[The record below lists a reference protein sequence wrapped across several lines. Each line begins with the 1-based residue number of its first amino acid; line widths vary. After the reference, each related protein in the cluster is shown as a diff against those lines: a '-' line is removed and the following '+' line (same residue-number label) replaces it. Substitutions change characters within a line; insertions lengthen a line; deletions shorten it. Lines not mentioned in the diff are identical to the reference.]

1 MPQNQ
6 ARAQGIQQNPN
17 GMAVGGDRQVE
28 EIKNDLRRDN
38 VVDNEYFKLVSKRN
52 FIWNF
57 TLIKFVSINQLI
69 IMVQKN
75 FQYNRNA
82 MNIL

>member
-1 MPQNQ
+1 
-6 ARAQGIQQNPN
+6 
-17 GMAVGGDRQVE
+17 MAVGGDRQVE

-57 TLIKFVSINQLI
+57 TLIRFVSINQLI
-69 IMVQKN
+69 IIVQKN

>member
-1 MPQNQ
+1 
-6 ARAQGIQQNPN
+6 
-17 GMAVGGDRQVE
+17 MAVGGDRQVE

>member
-6 ARAQGIQQNPN
+6 ARARGIQQNPN

-52 FIWNF
+52 FI
-57 TLIKFVSINQLI
+57 
-69 IMVQKN
+69 
-75 FQYNRNA
+75 
-82 MNIL
+82 